1 MIFMHPIESS
11 DCCADI
17 PDVPGL
23 DSFKGKIHHSSFWPI
38 GGVPYDNKRVAVIGT
53 GASGVQIIQEMG
65 ATASQ
70 LTVYQRTPNLA
81 LPMGRRDL
89 TAEEQNKL
97 KPFYPEIHAMRE
109 RCFAGFHYDLNE
121 RNTFDDTPEE
131 QEAFLDTL
139 WKQAGFALWLGGYKD
154 YLFVDK
160 CNDVAYNFWR
170 KKQSP
175 RVKNP
180 EKQKVLFPETKPHP
194 FGVKRPCLEQNY
206 YEILDKD
213 NVEVVNINEKNGTPI
228 EKFTE
233 KGIVTDGKERE
244 FDIIV
249 LATGFDVVSSLFPWP
264 RCSASREVYVLAS
277 SSFTGMRWQFSDG

>member
-1 MIFMHPIESS
+1 
-11 DCCADI
+11 
-17 PDVPGL
+17 
-23 DSFKGKIHHSSFWPI
+23 
-38 GGVPYDNKRVAVIGT
+38 
-53 GASGVQIIQEMG
+53 MG
-65 ATASQ
+65 AKASQ

-81 LPMGRRDL
+81 LPMGRRHL

-131 QEAFLDTL
+131 RQAFLETL

-160 CNDVAYNFWR
+160 SNDVAYNFWR
-170 KKQSP
+170 SKQSP

-180 EKQKVLFPETKPHP
+180 EKKKVLFPEQKPHP

-213 NVEVVNINEKNGTPI
+213 NVDIVNINEENGTPI
-228 EKFTE
+228 EKYTE
-233 KGIVTDGKERE
+233 TGIVANGKERE
-244 FDIIV
+244 HDIIV
-249 LATGFDVVSSLFPWP
+249 LATGFDVVRSCSVSLLSWIS
-264 RCSASREVYVLAS
+264 C
-277 SSFTGMRWQFSDG
+277 

>member
-1 MIFMHPIESS
+1 ME
-11 DCCADI
+11 
-17 PDVPGL
+17 GL
-23 DSFKGKIHHSSFWPI
+23 DTYKGKIHHSSFWPNE
-38 GGVPYDNKRVAVIGT
+38 GVNYDNKRVAVIGT

-65 ATASQ
+65 TTASQ

-121 RNTFDDTPEE
+121 RNTFDDTEEE
-131 QEAFLDTL
+131 QQAHLESL

-160 CNDVAYNFWR
+160 CNDVAYDFWR
-170 KKQSP
+170 KKQSV
-175 RVKNP
+175 RVKDP
-180 EKQKVLFPETKPHP
+180 EKKKVLFPEKKPHP

-213 NVEVVNINEKNGTPI
+213 TVEIVNINEEHGTPI
-228 EKFTE
+228 QKYTE

-249 LATGFDVVSSLFPWP
+249 LATGFDVVRIPTSSD
-264 RCSASREVYVLAS
+264 
-277 SSFTGMRWQFSDG
+277 QD

>member
-1 MIFMHPIESS
+1 MSVSSRGTLIELADSRFI
-11 DCCADI
+11 DI

-23 DSFKGKIHHSSFWPI
+23 DTFKGTIHHSSFWPNE
-38 GGVPYDNKRVAVIGT
+38 GVKYDGKRAAIIGT

-65 ATASQ
+65 ATCSQ
-70 LTVYQRTPNLA
+70 FTVYQRTPNLA
-81 LPMGRRDL
+81 LPMGRRNL
-89 TAEEQNKL
+89 TADEQNKL

-121 RNTFDDTPEE
+121 RNTFDDSPEE
-131 QEAFLDTL
+131 QQAFLETL

-160 CNDVAYNFWR
+160 CNDVAYDFWR
-170 KKQSP
+170 KKQSV

-180 EKQKVLFPETKPHP
+180 EKKKVLFPEKKPHP

-213 NVEVVNINEKNGTPI
+213 SVEIVNINEKDGTPI

-233 KGIVTDGKERE
+233 KGIVTGGKERE

-249 LATGFDVVSSLFPWP
+249 LATGFDVVSTY
-264 RCSASREVYVLAS
+264 CSCLCVTSY
-277 SSFTGMRWQFSDG
+277 